1 MPTKHIDDSTAAEL
15 DELYVRCVTLTQQ
28 PVKEVEVLRLAI
40 YKGIR
45 NIADDDILSTMSV
58 KDTVWQGLADTVW
71 IEITAH
77 WPAEGIDDQS
87 FSQVAAEHSSTWR
100 AHPAEKCQTNIRKA
114 LDNGRIQE
122 RTLDERLF
130 EYVDV
135 TSDTT
140 YSRYSKA
147 EIAQK
152 MDEYKDAVAPLNG
165 KKLSEVKEENQ
176 RNFLML
182 QTLNKQGVS
191 LQPDGAGDFTICLT
205 EAPADE

>member
-45 NIADDDILSTMSV
+45 NIADDDILSAMSV

-71 IEITAH
+71 SEITAH
-77 WPAEGIDDQS
+77 WPAEGVDDQS

-100 AHPAEKCQTNIRKA
+100 AHPAEKCQNNIRKA
-114 LDNGRIQE
+114 LNNGRLQE

-130 EYVDV
+130 EYVDMQ
-135 TSDTT
+135 SDEI
-140 YSRYSKA
+140 YVRYDKDQ
-147 EIAQK
+147 IAQRTA
-152 MDEYKDAVAPLNG
+152 DLANAVMLLKG
-165 KKLSEVKEENQ
+165 KKLSEAKEEQ
-176 RNFLML
+176 RDFLIL